1 MLNRKKMYDL
11 SKIMNCEY
19 HCPTEIRPDLF
30 FTNPLTNSRFRQFL
44 ENEQNLNFDIKTV
57 KKPSI

>member
-1 MLNRKKMYDL
+1 MYDL

-30 FTNPLTNSRFRQFL
+30 IFWALGNPRFRQIL
-44 ENEQNLNFDIKTV
+44 ENEQNLGF
-57 KKPSI
+57 KP